1 MNVKP
6 LHDAPTDDELHAYV
20 DGRLDPARRAAV
32 VAWLDRHPGR
42 AAEVDA
48 WKRDAERLRAL
59 SANPE
64 RWPAN
69 AALMPAL
76 IRRGLRA
83 RRRRRLGI
91 AASWVLAFVIGG
103 GAGWQ
108 MRDLRPAPSALPMAD
123 AVAAYRQF
131 AEADAPPMEFDPARA
146 DDLQR
151 WLLRHFGEAGRV
163 PDLSQAG
170 YRWMGG
176 RLLSTEQGAAAML
189 VYQDGSGA
197 RVGFYL
203 RPRGRLAGE
212 GQRRD
217 GDLLAQYWSHRDT
230 SFALVSDA
238 ADVAARALPNLLDN
252 G

>member
-1 MNVKP
+1 MTIDP
-6 LHDAPTDDELHAYV
+6 LHNTPSDDALHAYV

-32 VAWLDRHPGR
+32 AAWLEAHPAR
-42 AAEVDA
+42 AAEVEG
-48 WKRDAERLRAL
+48 WKRDAERLRV
-59 SANPE
+59 SAAHPEHWTPNPSLA
-64 RWPAN
+64 PAH
-69 AALMPAL
+69 L
-76 IRRGLRA
+76 RRGLQA
-83 RRRRRLGI
+83 RRRRRLGM
-91 AASWVLAFVIGG
+91 AASWLFAFVIGG

-108 MRDLRPAPSALPMAD
+108 MRDLHPAPSTLPMAD

-131 AEADAPPMEFDPARA
+131 ADADAPPMEFDTARA

-151 WLLRHFGEAGRV
+151 WLSRHFGEAGRV
-163 PDLSQAG
+163 PDLSPAG
-170 YRWMGG
+170 YRLMGG

-197 RVGFYL
+197 RVGFYV

-217 GDLLAQYWSHRDT
+217 GDLLAHYWTDRGT
-230 SFALVSDA
+230 SFALVSEA
-238 ADVAARALPNLLDN
+238 ADVAARALPRLLEN